1 MKILLIDAGNSRIKW
16 ACSHHAEWSP
26 VAQLPVNLATDLS
39 FAGQACVGV
48 QQVWVS
54 NVAGADVER
63 HIRAACAVQ
72 HWSPRFI
79 SSRVAQCG
87 VSNSYAQTAQLGSDR
102 WAALISAWHQ
112 VGAAC
117 LVVNSGTA
125 TTIDALSNRGEF
137 LGGLILPGLE
147 LMQRSL
153 TDATAQLKIV
163 GGQYASFPHNTADAL
178 LSGAIQASCGAVQ
191 RQYAL
196 LGEEGAVVV
205 LSGGAA
211 CLLQPHLHMPVQMMD
226 NLVLSG
232 LLLIAQESSDV

>member
-1 MKILLIDAGNSRIKW
+1 MKILLIDAGNSLIKW
-16 ACSHHAEWSP
+16 AYSHDGDWSP
-26 VAQLPVNLATDLS
+26 VEQLPVDLADDLC

-48 QQVWVS
+48 RQVWVS

-79 SSRVAQCG
+79 SSRAAQCG
-87 VSNSYAQTAQLGSDR
+87 VHNSYTQPEQLGSDR
-102 WAALISAWHQ
+102 WAAVISAWHQ

-117 LVVNSGTA
+117 LVVTSGTA

-147 LMQRSL
+147 LMRRSL
-153 TDATAQLKIV
+153 TDATAQLKLT
-163 GGQYASFPHNTADAL
+163 GGHYAGFPRNTADAL

-196 LGEEGAVVV
+196 LGDKGAVVV
-205 LSGGAA
+205 LSGGAGR
-211 CLLQPHLHMPVQMMD
+211 LLQSHLHMPVQMMD

>member
-16 ACSHHAEWSP
+16 ACSDDGRWSP
-26 VAQLPVNLATDLS
+26 VEQLPVDMAADLNFS
-39 FAGQACVGV
+39 GHAYDDV

-63 HIRAACAVQ
+63 HICAACAVQ

-79 SSRVAQCG
+79 SSQAVQCE
-87 VSNSYAQTAQLGSDR
+87 VHNSYLLPVQLGSDR
-102 WAALISAWHQ
+102 WAALIFAWHH

-125 TTIDALSNRGEF
+125 TTIDALSNTGEF

-153 TDATAQLKIV
+153 TDATAQLKML
-163 GGQYASFPHNTADAL
+163 GGHYDSFPRNTADAL

-196 LGEEGAVVV
+196 LSGEDAVVI

-211 CLLQPHLHMPVQMMD
+211 RLLQSHLHMPVQMMD